1 MKKVLLNATAVL
13 ALLILLASTV
23 SAQRGQRQASPK
35 GGPFQAIEELS
46 EELKLTPEQEQAVAE
61 LKTTYRAAFKGQ
73 RQRAQAGREAQR
85 AEMKALHDD
94 LIEDLGEV
102 LTPEQTQLLEAHRE
116 AKRAEM
122 RASFKSLCKAM
133 KAYYKEEVEP
143 VLLRQRVKLE
153 EKISEADKAKVAE
166 LRAEIRQRKKANR
179 GQGAR
184 PRPQGGKADHPN
196 REAVK
201 ALVEKYDAEITALFA
216 EIQTE
221 REEWKAGQATLLE
234 EHRPEGGKGW
244 KHRQS
249 LKARPDVQKARF
261 LLMDPSRVPQ
271 IEDNIRE

>member
-1 MKKVLLNATAVL
+1 MKKVLLNLTAIL
-13 ALLILLASTV
+13 ALLLLFSSV
-23 SAQRGQRQASPK
+23 MSAQRGQRQASPK
-35 GGPFQAIEELS
+35 AGPFQAIEELS

-73 RQRAQAGREAQR
+73 RQRAQAGRQAQR

-102 LTPEQTQLLEAHRE
+102 LTPEQTQILEAHRE

-122 RASFKSLCKAM
+122 QASRKSLRKAM
-133 KAYYKEEVEP
+133 KAYHEEEVEP

-153 EKISEADKAKVAE
+153 EKISEADKAKIAE

-221 REEWKAGQATLLE
+221 REEWKAGQAALLK
-234 EHRPEGGKGW
+234 EHRPEGGKGR

-249 LKARPDVQKARF
+249 LKARPDMQKARF
-261 LLMDPSRVPQ
+261 LLMDPARVPQ